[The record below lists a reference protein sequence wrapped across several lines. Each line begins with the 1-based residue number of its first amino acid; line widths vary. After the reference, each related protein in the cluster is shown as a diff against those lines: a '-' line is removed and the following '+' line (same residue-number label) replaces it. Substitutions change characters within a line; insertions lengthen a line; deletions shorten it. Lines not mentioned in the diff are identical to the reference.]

1 MFKQSL
7 EVGFYFLEQICHL
20 RPTPKHIWSKWL
32 LFHPSSFFPILLFLL
47 LKRECFYPGTY
58 CLLLKSQAL
67 KPQVLLWFKM
77 YGTCI
82 SKVIWLS
89 RSAFFYKETNKILK
103 VKKKSNC
110 LLKMWQPLTLRTEH
124 LERYLLREDA
134 RVKFYGSIQEAAA
147 TILSD
152 DTVKDSLVSALLL

>member
-1 MFKQSL
+1 MRTMTEKTVGSESACEPLQEKQGSQMEEVMFKQSL
-7 EVGFYFLEQICHL
+7 EVGIYFLEQICHL
-20 RPTPKHIWSKWL
+20 QPTPKHIWSKWL

-103 VKKKSNC
+103 VKKK
-110 LLKMWQPLTLRTEH
+110 
-124 LERYLLREDA
+124 
-134 RVKFYGSIQEAAA
+134 V
-147 TILSD
+147 
-152 DTVKDSLVSALLL
+152 TVF